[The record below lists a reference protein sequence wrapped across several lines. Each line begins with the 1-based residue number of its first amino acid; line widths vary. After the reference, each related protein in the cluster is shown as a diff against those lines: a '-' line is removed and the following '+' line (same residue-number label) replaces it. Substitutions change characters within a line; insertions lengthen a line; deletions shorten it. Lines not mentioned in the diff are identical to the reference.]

1 MKESAT
7 KSAMMPF
14 VRFAEL
20 APLAMAPLGCC
31 AQPVTDTCRAAS
43 CETES
48 KGVSTSGDG
57 HDCSDYKADNGN
69 SYMNG
74 VLGIC
79 HNYSLLVLRDFVSE
93 LQPCRCFDLCVPFSQ
108 VMIDNGPEFI
118 VETLRDWC
126 KEQNIRAI

>member
-7 KSAMMPF
+7 RSAMTRF

-20 APLAMAPLGCC
+20 APLAMATLGCC
-31 AQPVTDTCRAAS
+31 TQPVTDTCRAAS

-48 KGVSTSGDG
+48 KGVSASGDG

-69 SYMNG
+69 SDMNG

-79 HNYSLLVLRDFVSE
+79 HMNMVLA
-93 LQPCRCFDLCVPFSQ
+93 PDLSRPS
-108 VMIDNGPEFI
+108 
-118 VETLRDWC
+118 
-126 KEQNIRAI
+126 IRQRIWRERREVG